1 MCSAKPH
8 VRFTPESDRES
19 GFSQTVKS
27 ALPPI
32 ADMCG
37 ATAHACFGPKADIR
51 SARPYVR
58 ALHVHA
64 ARTLIQRDLEE
75 NRGNK
80 KMRSFGNESKGNRV
94 CLSETLSDYQGR

>member
-32 ADMCG
+32 AEMCG
-37 ATAHACFGPKADIR
+37 ATAHVCFGPKADIR

-58 ALHVHA
+58 FTPESRHS
-64 ARTLIQRDLEE
+64 QC
-75 NRGNK
+75 K
-80 KMRSFGNESKGNRV
+80 KKYP
-94 CLSETLSDYQGR
+94 L